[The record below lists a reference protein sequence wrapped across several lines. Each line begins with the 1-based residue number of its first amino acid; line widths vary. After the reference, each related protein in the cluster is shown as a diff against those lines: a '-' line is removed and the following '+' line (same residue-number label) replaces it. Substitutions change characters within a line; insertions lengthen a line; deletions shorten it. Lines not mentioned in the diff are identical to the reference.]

1 MIRHA
6 ATLLLA
12 FGLLLGGAATTLPAQ
27 DLGDDAIGISPAILE
42 RLTPPQQR
50 RDDLPPQS
58 SRCRGAYLRT
68 ETRGRKSTY
77 QLVAALSTETDNAQ
91 LTVQLDRQ
99 EIQTITEVRIYET
112 LLRTF
117 VPGETEDQ
125 GTYDYKRLDGEI
137 WEGESNQRTLTL
149 PAGPLVSTKV
159 LLNGVELSTDR
170 TGLVRDPD
178 CRLDLLASFD
188 DLSTRS
194 LDLEIKAQGYDPL
207 HLTLTRTMPKRRASD
222 ERQLDEDE
230 SGEVL
235 LAYGLDFQLSRGKPE
250 QDALV
255 CRVRFPK
262 DCVLLEAGKP
272 VPVTVEVENPGS
284 TQTSCLIARTFSRLE
299 GLDGKLFYFG
309 AIPPGGKRAFTRMI
323 TIPATEKAS
332 RAMAEIR
339 FSDSW
344 SIPPQV
350 LRIDLPLVR

>member
-1 MIRHA
+1 MIRNA

-12 FGLLLGGAATTLPAQ
+12 FGLLLNATAVLSAQ
-27 DLGDDAIGISPAILE
+27 ALDDDAIGISPAVLE
-42 RLTPPQQR
+42 RLTPANQR
-50 RDDLPPQS
+50 RDDLPDRS

-77 QLVAALSTETDNAQ
+77 QLMAALSTENDNAQ
-91 LTVQLDRQ
+91 LTIQLDRQ
-99 EIQTITEVRIYET
+99 EIQTITEVRLYET

-117 VPGETEDQ
+117 IPGETEDQ

-137 WEGESNQRTLTL
+137 WEGESNQRTITL

-170 TGLVRDPD
+170 TGLVQDPD
-178 CRLDLLASFD
+178 CRLDLLAPFD

-194 LDLEIKAQGYDPL
+194 IPLEIKAQGYDPL
-207 HLTLTRTMPKRRASD
+207 HLTLTRTMPRRRPND

-230 SGEVL
+230 AGEVL

-250 QDALV
+250 QNALI

-262 DCVLLEAGKP
+262 ECVLLEAGKP

-284 TQTSCLIARTFSRLE
+284 TQTSCLIARTFSRME

-309 AIPPGGKRAFTRMI
+309 AIPPGGRRAFTRMI

-350 LRIDLPLVR
+350 LKIDLPLVR

>member
-12 FGLLLGGAATTLPAQ
+12 FGLLLTPAVLPAQ
-27 DLGDDAIGISPAILE
+27 GLSGDGIGISPAVLE
-42 RLTPPQQR
+42 RLTPASQR
-50 RDDLPPQS
+50 RDDLPERS

-77 QLVAALSTETDNAQ
+77 RLAAALSTEDDNAQ
-91 LTVQLDRQ
+91 LTIQLDRQ
-99 EIQTITEVRIYET
+99 ELQTITEVRIYET

-125 GTYDYKRLDGEI
+125 GTYDYSRLDGEV
-137 WEGESNQRTLTL
+137 WEGESSQRTITL

-178 CRLDLLASFD
+178 CRLDLLALFD

-194 LDLEIKAQGYDPL
+194 ADLEIRVAGYDPL
-207 HLTLTRTMPKRRASD
+207 HLTLTRTMPRRRPSD

-230 SGEVL
+230 AGEVL
-235 LAYGLDFQLSRGKPE
+235 LAYGLDFRLSKGKPE
-250 QDALV
+250 QDALL

-284 TQTSCLIARTFSRLE
+284 VQTSCLIARTFSRME

-309 AIPPGGKRAFTRMI
+309 AIPPGGRRAFTRMV

-350 LRIDLPLVR
+350 LKIDLPLVH